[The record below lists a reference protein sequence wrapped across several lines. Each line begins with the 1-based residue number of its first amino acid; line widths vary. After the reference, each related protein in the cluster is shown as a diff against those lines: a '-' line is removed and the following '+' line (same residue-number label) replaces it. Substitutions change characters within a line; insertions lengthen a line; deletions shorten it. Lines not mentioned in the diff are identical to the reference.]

1 MWTSLLFLSLAFTQ
15 IYGQG
20 FQLFFGTTQAA
31 KTECKDKLPNCF
43 AFKKDSC
50 QAPYL
55 KWAQDYCPNYCG
67 FCVGPPTPAP
77 ACEDTKSDCQSYQK
91 SVCTDNAYKQW
102 SYDNCRY
109 YCRLCTPAQLAMKDS
124 QVTTLPPALCVDKL
138 DDCKLYG
145 KSSCT
150 GEYSSWA
157 KENCRRY
164 CGFCVGLP
172 TPTPPCRDVIP
183 NCNRYQRDTCT
194 STKYKGWAEENC
206 SKYCGFC
213 SDGSSS
219 GNQPSVTSAPT
230 FAPPFPQGSGTMA
243 PPFPGGKRR
252 NLGAGSSASEGNNV
266 FFGTDKPKAT
276 QKPTQPPTTTTE
288 APTTTTTPQPT
299 TTTPQPT
306 TTTEAPTTPEP
317 KPKDNALSIGSSAG
331 GQKQPNVI
339 DFGNNSELTTTGSG
353 TGSSAGG
360 ATTPPP
366 DNQSTEAPTQEPVKT
381 QPPTQAPVKTQPPT
395 QPPTAA
401 PVKTQPPTQAPV
413 KTQPPTQAPV
423 KTQPPT
429 QAPVKTQPPTQ
440 TPTKEIPTQPPTKA
454 PVKTQPPTKAPVKT
468 QPPTKAPV
476 TTQAPP
482 ATTQAPTAAATNAT
496 GNNTDSGTGSQPNTS
511 KPPMVGTTASP
522 VVTTSGS
529 GMVGSTAGSGSVS
542 TAGNGTKNG
551 TSAGTGSGPDS
562 GMTMKVPPTPLASST
577 MKGPTKPQT
586 TQAPAPTNPPSS
598 KAPVTSSPVKTNPPK
613 TNPPAPTKPNTTPM
627 PGTLTPPTNTVTYPN
642 INVTDKYS
650 NTDANKTDTECKDL
664 INCRVYP
671 PEKICVNDSMY
682 KPWASVRC
690 RAYCGYCIPG
700 SDNITCDHNGQLIRH
715 PKDCH
720 KFYECAYSI
729 PRELTCPANLA
740 WNDVMKTCDYV
751 GNVPF
756 CKQVESNNDSSDK
769 TIKDLT
775 ENTSPMPCVDK
786 IPNCNEYDAD
796 LCTNPL
802 YRLFREDNCMKFCS
816 LCKGGS
822 PTAPSAGKRDYEKED
837 ETLEFY

>member
-20 FQLFFGTTQAA
+20 FQLFFGTTQSAT

-43 AFKKDSC
+43 AFKKESC
-50 QAPYL
+50 LAPYE

-77 ACEDTKSDCQSYQK
+77 ACEDTKTDCQSYQK
-91 SVCTDNAYKQW
+91 SVCTDDAYRQW

-172 TPTPPCRDVIP
+172 TPAPPCRDVIP
-183 NCNRYQRDTCT
+183 NCNRYQKDTCT
-194 STKYKGWAEENC
+194 SMKYKGWAEENC
-206 SKYCGFC
+206 NKYCGFC

-243 PPFPGGKRR
+243 PPFPGGKR

-276 QKPTQPPTTTTE
+276 PKPTQPPTTTTE

-339 DFGNNSELTTTGSG
+339 DFGNNSELTTT
-353 TGSSAGG
+353 

-381 QPPTQAPVKTQPPT
+381 QPPTKAPVKTQPT
-395 QPPTAA
+395 
-401 PVKTQPPTQAPV
+401 TQAPV

-423 KTQPPT
+423 KTEPPTQPPTKAPVKTQPPTQAPVTTQPST

-440 TPTKEIPTQPPTKA
+440 PPTKEIPTQPPTKA

-468 QPPTKAPV
+468 PPPTKAPVKTPPPTKAPV
-476 TTQAPP
+476 TTQATP
-482 ATTQAPTAAATNAT
+482 ATTQAPTAAAINAT
-496 GNNTDSGTGSQPNTS
+496 GNNTDSGTGSQPNNS
-511 KPPMVGTTASP
+511 KPPMVGTTATP

-529 GMVGSTAGSGSVS
+529 GSVS
-542 TAGNGTKNG
+542 TTGTGAAAGSNNGTKNG

-562 GMTMKVPPTPLASST
+562 GTTMKVPPTPLASST

-586 TQAPAPTNPPSS
+586 TQAPAPTNPTSS
-598 KAPVTSSPVKTNPPK
+598 IAPVTSAPVKTNPPK
-613 TNPPAPTKPNTTPM
+613 TNPPAPTK
-627 PGTLTPPTNTVTYPN
+627 LTYPN

-740 WNDVMKTCDYV
+740 WNDVIQTCDFK

-756 CKQVESNNDSSDK
+756 CKQVESNNDPSVN

-775 ENTSPMPCVDK
+775 GMRK
-786 IPNCNEYDAD
+786 G
-796 LCTNPL
+796 L
-802 YRLFREDNCMKFCS
+802 CS
-816 LCKGGS
+816 LQ
-822 PTAPSAGKRDYEKED
+822 
-837 ETLEFY
+837 

>member
-1 MWTSLLFLSLAFTQ
+1 MWTSLIFLSLAFTQ

-20 FQLFFGTTQAA
+20 FQLFFGTTQGI
-31 KTECKDKLPNCF
+31 TECKDKLPNCF

-50 QAPYL
+50 KAPYE
-55 KWAQDYCPNYCG
+55 KWAHDYCPLYCG
-67 FCVGPPTPAP
+67 FCQGPPTPAP
-77 ACEDTKSDCQSYQK
+77 ACEDTKSDCDSYQK
-91 SVCTDNAYKQW
+91 SVCTDDVYRQW

-109 YCRLCTPAQLAMKDS
+109 YCRLCTPAQLALKDS
-124 QVTTLPPALCVDKL
+124 QITTLPPALCVDKL

-145 KSSCT
+145 KDSCT
-150 GEYSSWA
+150 GEYSGWA
-157 KENCRRY
+157 KENCRRF

-172 TPTPPCRDVIP
+172 TPAPPCRDVIP
-183 NCNRYQRDTCT
+183 NCNRYQKNTCT
-194 STKYKGWAEENC
+194 DIKYKGWAEENC
-206 SKYCGFC
+206 NKFCGFC

-230 FAPPFPQGSGTMA
+230 FAPPFPQASGTMA
-243 PPFPGGKRR
+243 PPLPGGKRR

-276 QKPTQPPTTTTE
+276 QKPTP
-288 APTTTTTPQPT
+288 APTTTTPAPTTTTQAPT

-306 TTTEAPTTPEP
+306 TTTEAPTTPKP

-331 GQKQPNVI
+331 GQKKPNVI
-339 DFGNNSELTTTGSG
+339 DFGNNSELTTTGTG

-360 ATTPPP
+360 ATTAPP
-366 DNQSTEAPTQEPVKT
+366 DKQSTELPTQ
-381 QPPTQAPVKTQPPT
+381 
-395 QPPTAA
+395 A

-429 QAPVKTQPPTQ
+429 QAPVKTQPPTKAPVKTQ
-440 TPTKEIPTQPPTKA
+440 PPTQPPPTKEIPTQPPTKA
-454 PVKTQPPTKAPVKT
+454 PVKTQPPTNVPVKTQPPTKAPVKT

-482 ATTQAPTAAATNAT
+482 ATTQGTTAAATNAT
-496 GNNTDSGTGSQPNTS
+496 GNNTDSGTGSQPNNS
-511 KPPMVGTTASP
+511 KPPMSGTTASP
-522 VVTTSGS
+522 AGTTSGS

-542 TAGNGTKNG
+542 TAGTGAATGSNNGTKNG
-551 TSAGTGSGPDS
+551 TSAGTGSGPNS
-562 GMTMKVPPTPLASST
+562 GTTMKVPPTPLASST

-598 KAPVTSSPVKTNPPK
+598 KAPVTSAPVKTNPSQS
-613 TNPPAPTKPNTTPM
+613 NPPAPTK
-627 PGTLTPPTNTVTYPN
+627 LTYPN

-650 NTDANKTDTECKDL
+650 NTDANNTNTECKDL
-664 INCRVYP
+664 INCRAYP
-671 PEKICVNDSMY
+671 PEKICVNDSVY

-690 RAYCGYCIPG
+690 RAYCGYCI
-700 SDNITCDHNGQLIRH
+700 Q
-715 PKDCH
+715 
-720 KFYECAYSI
+720 
-729 PRELTCPANLA
+729 
-740 WNDVMKTCDYV
+740 
-751 GNVPF
+751 
-756 CKQVESNNDSSDK
+756 
-769 TIKDLT
+769 
-775 ENTSPMPCVDK
+775 NTSPVPCVDK

-802 YRLFREDNCMKFCS
+802 YRLFREDNCLKFCN

-822 PTAPSAGKRDYEKED
+822 PTAPSPGKRDYEKED
-837 ETLEFY
+837 ETIEFY

>member
-1 MWTSLLFLSLAFTQ
+1 MWTSLIFLTLAFTQ

-20 FQLFFGTTQAA
+20 FQLFFGTTQGI
-31 KTECKDKLPNCF
+31 TECKDKLPNCF

-50 QAPYL
+50 QAPYE
-55 KWAQDYCPNYCG
+55 KWAHDYCPLYCG
-67 FCVGPPTPAP
+67 FCQGPPTPAP
-77 ACEDTKSDCQSYQK
+77 ACEDTKSDCESYQK
-91 SVCTDNAYKQW
+91 TVCTDDVYRQW

-109 YCRLCTPAQLAMKDS
+109 YCRLCTPAQLALKDS
-124 QVTTLPPALCVDKL
+124 QITTLPPALCVDKL

-145 KSSCT
+145 KDSCT
-150 GEYSSWA
+150 GEYSGWA
-157 KENCRRY
+157 KENCRRF

-172 TPTPPCRDVIP
+172 TPAPPCRDVIP
-183 NCNRYQRDTCT
+183 NCNRYQKDTCT
-194 STKYKGWAEENC
+194 DIKYKGWAEENC
-206 SKYCGFC
+206 NKFCGFC

-230 FAPPFPQGSGTMA
+230 FAPPFPQASGNQPT
-243 PPFPGGKRR
+243 PSGGKRR
-252 NLGAGSSASEGNNV
+252 NLGAGSSASEGNSV
-266 FFGTDKPKAT
+266 LFGTDKPKAT
-276 QKPTQPPTTTTE
+276 LKPTP
-288 APTTTTTPQPT
+288 APTTTTPAPTTTTQAPT

-306 TTTEAPTTPEP
+306 TTTEAPTTPKP

-331 GQKQPNVI
+331 GQKNPNVI
-339 DFGNNSELTTTGSG
+339 GTEL
-353 TGSSAGG
+353 
-360 ATTPPP
+360 
-366 DNQSTEAPTQEPVKT
+366 PTQAPAKT
-381 QPPTQAPVKTQPPT
+381 EPPTQAPVKTQPPT
-395 QPPTAA
+395 KA

-413 KTQPPTQAPV
+413 QTQPSTQAPV

-429 QAPVKTQPPTQ
+429 KAPVKTQPPTQ
-440 TPTKEIPTQPPTKA
+440 PPPTKEIPTQPPTNAPVKTQPPTKA

-482 ATTQAPTAAATNAT
+482 ATTQGTTAAATNAT
-496 GNNTDSGTGSQPNTS
+496 GNNTDSGTGSQPNNS
-511 KPPMVGTTASP
+511 KPPMSGTTASP
-522 VVTTSGS
+522 AGTTSDS

-542 TAGNGTKNG
+542 TAGTGAATGSNNGTKNG

-562 GMTMKVPPTPLASST
+562 AV
-577 MKGPTKPQT
+577 
-586 TQAPAPTNPPSS
+586 
-598 KAPVTSSPVKTNPPK
+598 
-613 TNPPAPTKPNTTPM
+613 TTPM

-650 NTDANKTDTECKDL
+650 NTDANNTNTECKDL

-671 PEKICVNDSMY
+671 PEKICVNDSIY

-700 SDNITCDHNGQLIRH
+700 DDNITCDHNGQLIRH

-729 PRELTCPANLA
+729 PRELTCPISLA
-740 WNDVMKTCDYV
+740 WNDVIKTCDYV

-769 TIKDLT
+769 TIQDLT
-775 ENTSPMPCVDK
+775 ENTSPVPCVDK

-802 YRLFREDNCMKFCS
+802 YRLFREDNCLKFCN

-822 PTAPSAGKRDYEKED
+822 PTAPSPGKRDYEKEV
-837 ETLEFY
+837 ETIEFY